1 VLRNPARGSAFVV
14 PQESDA
20 RPFEPVDVVDNG
32 VVGVTPARKSRAAPR
47 GNPARPADPQR
58 AEIPRAGLS
67 TARTTAVV
75 TAGSERSER
84 VAVASLG
91 MSEDDALAALLNAF
105 PGSTVVDN
113 DDVDAV
119 AAQLGHLPRRR
130 SS

>member
-1 VLRNPARGSAFVV
+1 
-14 PQESDA
+14 
-20 RPFEPVDVVDNG
+20 
-32 VVGVTPARKSRAAPR
+32 
-47 GNPARPADPQR
+47 
-58 AEIPRAGLS
+58 
-67 TARTTAVV
+67 
-75 TAGSERSER
+75 
-84 VAVASLG
+84 